1 MVKLEEIKKC
11 KSYADAIR
19 LILNRNYT
27 NGKLQ
32 KEVKD

>member
-1 MVKLEEIKKC
+1 MPTLEEIKEC

-19 LILNRNYT
+19 LILRKNYT

-32 KEVKD
+32 KSVCE